1 MHLVKALAAG
11 VVGAESGT
19 AELYRR
25 GTSTKV
31 SYYTDFEGATV
42 VAATTSL
49 SVSLDS
55 NGSAVVYVNEYVD
68 VVVRDSGGSQVR
80 RFVDGAGAKNVE
92 VRSAAFTGT
101 NYETAASAAGEPTT
115 LAEVLD
121 SWLDSAGSTDFNVNV
136 SGTATTLAAA
146 ASNTYSVFYNV
157 KASAYGAKGD
167 GSTNDYTAIAAA
179 ITAATTDGGIVY
191 FPPGTYVI
199 GTALDLPAKVSLM
212 GAGANAS
219 IIQTAHATNDLINVA
234 GAPTYQAQTIVGL
247 TLRASSTNTGQVLDI
262 GGASCKLHVKDC
274 YIGGASN
281 TATGGLVDVASTA
294 GQYIRFDNCT
304 MVTGGVGGKIIISNM
319 ANRVG
324 RIDVVGCKIVTPAS
338 ITHAAP
344 TTEGLLQG
352 CCFFVRDTLFDVSA
366 SVAGAGNTFSCIY
379 AGTIAY
385 GSVRGCE
392 FLDSAGALVTCMAL
406 GTLDTSAEWFE
417 EDANQVSQAATY
429 LTLYSLAH
437 SADGYY
443 VRLGT
448 REARYKEYSFTGTG
462 ANALDFINYGVIAV
476 VNSFAGGSSYTATVG
491 PMGAKTSLLLVNSN
505 GTARVFTLSTGI
517 KSFGVYT
524 IAASSAQAA
533 GFEFTSMSPTAGA
546 GWYLTGFSG
555 SDATD
560 DSYTL

>member
-31 SYYTDFEGATV
+31 SYYTDFEGTTV

-55 NGSAVVYVNEYVD
+55 NGSAVVYVDEYVD

-262 GGASCKLHVKDC
+262 GGAACKLHVKDC
-274 YIGGASN
+274 YIGGSFN
-281 TATGGLVDVASTA
+281 TATGGLVDVAATF

-319 ANRVG
+319 TNRYG
-324 RIDVVGCKIVTPAS
+324 RVDVVGCRIITPAS
-338 ITHAAP
+338 ITHASP
-344 TTEGLLQG
+344 TTEGLLEG
-352 CCFFVRDTLFDVSA
+352 CCFFVRDTVFDMSA
-366 SVAGAGNTFSCIY
+366 SSNGAQSFSCIY
-379 AGTIAY
+379 AGAIAY

-392 FLDSAGALVTCMAL
+392 FLDSTGALVTCIAL
-406 GTLDTSAEWFE
+406 GTLSSTSEWFE
-417 EDANQVSQAATY
+417 EDGNQVSQAASY
-429 LTLYSLAH
+429 LTLYSLTH
-437 SADGYY
+437 GGDGYY
-443 VRLGT
+443 VKLGT
-448 REARYKEYSFTGTG
+448 REARYKEYSLTGTG
-462 ANALDFINYGVIAV
+462 PNALDFINYGVIAV

-491 PMGAKTSLLLVNSN
+491 PMGAKTALLLVNSN
-505 GTARVFTLSTGI
+505 GTARAFTLSTGI
-517 KSFGVYT
+517 SSRGGYT

-533 GFEFTSMSPTAGA
+533 GFEFTAMSPTAGA
-546 GWYLTGFSG
+546 AWYLTAFSG